1 MLLSDSPSATLRL
14 QGNHDTA
21 AHPSSLPLHFLDEN
35 MEVGLCFGF

>member
-14 QGNHDTA
+14 QGNHNPA
-21 AHPSSLPLHFLDEN
+21 AHPSSLIFDFLDEN